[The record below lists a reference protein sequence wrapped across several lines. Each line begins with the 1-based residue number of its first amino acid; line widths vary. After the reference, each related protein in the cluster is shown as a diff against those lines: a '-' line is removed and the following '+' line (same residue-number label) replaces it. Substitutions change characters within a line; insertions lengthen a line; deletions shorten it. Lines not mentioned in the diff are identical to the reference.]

1 MAESTVY
8 AVALGFFLGG
18 ALKDF
23 LTTFSLTVVAPVLG
37 LLSGVEKSVNDVVI
51 QVGSVKLEVGKAISS
66 FFVLLIALLV
76 ASLVLPY
83 VRAYAPKIGGRS

>member
-23 LTTFSLTVVAPVLG
+23 FSAVCVDLVAPVLG
-37 LLSGVEKSVNDVVI
+37 VFSGAEKAGAAVVVN
-51 QVGSVKLEVGKAISS
+51 VGGVKLEVGKAVGA
-66 FFVLLIALLV
+66 FLTLLISLLV
-76 ASLVLPY
+76 AATVLPY
-83 VRAYAPKIGGRS
+83 VRAYAPKLSR

>member
-23 LTTFSLTVVAPVLG
+23 FKAISEDLVSPVLAVF
-37 LLSGVEKSVNDVVI
+37 SGAEKAGASVVVNL
-51 QVGSVKLEVGKAISS
+51 GGVKLEVGKAVGA
-66 FFVLLIALLV
+66 FLTLLIAVLV
-76 ASLVLPY
+76 ASVTLPY
-83 VRAYAPKIGGRS
+83 VRAYAPKLSR

>member
-23 LTTFSLTVVAPVLG
+23 FQAVSLDLVAPVLG
-37 LLSGVEKSVNDVVI
+37 LFSGLEKSVEGIVV
-51 QVGSVKLEVGKAISS
+51 QVGSVKLEVGKAIAA
-66 FFVLLIALLV
+66 FVTLLIAVLV
-76 ASLVLPY
+76 ASLTLPY
-83 VRAYAPKIGGRS
+83 VRAYAPKLSR